1 MEESAADQHTGDV
14 MTEIK
19 HLING
24 EFVGSQSGK
33 LFDDINPAT
42 GAVIAQ
48 VHEGGKAEIDAAVTA
63 ARNALNGEWGRMP
76 LNERMSLLVK
86 IAEGIQARAEEFAQA
101 ESADNGMPI
110 SLARTAAV
118 PRGSANFIQ
127 FAEHFKYVATETWEM
142 DGALNYS
149 LRRPLGVIG
158 IISPWNF
165 PLLLSTWK
173 IAPALASGNT
183 VVMKPSEETPMTAML
198 TAEVI
203 NGILPPGVFNVVQG
217 FGPDSAGAALA
228 EHPDVDGITFTGE
241 TTTGKTIMRA
251 AADGLKK
258 LSFELGGKNPNI
270 VFADADMEE
279 CLTTTLRS
287 SYANQGEVC
296 LCGSRIYVQRPVYE
310 QFIDGLV
317 EKIRTHVKVGDPA
330 DPATTLGALV
340 SQQHLQRVM
349 GFVDSAREDGATFHC
364 GGKRPEGLPEH
375 LAEGAFLEP
384 TLISGLG
391 PDCKS
396 QRQEIFG
403 PMVSVTPFDTEEEVL
418 ALANDTRYGL
428 SATVWTTNL
437 GTAHRM
443 SAALEAGIVWVNSWF
458 LRDLRS
464 AFGGM
469 KNSGIGREGG
479 VHSLEFY
486 SELKNVC
493 IKL

>member
-1 MEESAADQHTGDV
+1 MK
-14 MTEIK
+14 EIK

-24 EFVGSQSGK
+24 EFVGSASGK
-33 LFDDINPAT
+33 MFDDINPAT
-42 GAVIAQ
+42 GQLIAK
-48 VHEGGKAEIDAAVTA
+48 VHEGGKAEVDAAVAA
-63 ARNALNGEWGRMP
+63 ARAALSGPWGSMAMEQRMA
-76 LNERMSLLVK
+76 LLRKV
-86 IAEGIQARAEEFAQA
+86 AEGISARAEEFAQA

-110 SLARTAAV
+110 TLARNAAV

-203 NGILPPGVFNVVQG
+203 NEILPSGVFNVVQG
-217 FGPDSAGAALA
+217 LGGDSAGAALS

-270 VFADADMEE
+270 VFADADLEE
-279 CLTTTLRS
+279 ALTTTLRS
-287 SYANQGEVC
+287 SFANQGEVC
-296 LCGSRIYVQRPVYE
+296 LCGSRIYVQRPIFD
-310 QFIDGLV
+310 QFVAGLV
-317 EKIRTHVKVGDPA
+317 AKVKANVKVGDPN
-330 DPATTLGALV
+330 DPASTMGSLV
-340 SQQHLQRVM
+340 SKEHFKRVM
-349 GFVDSAREDGATFHC
+349 SFVESARADGATFEC
-364 GGKRPEGLPEH
+364 GGKVPDNLPDH
-375 LAEGAFLEP
+375 LADGVFLEP
-384 TLISGLG
+384 TIITGLG
-391 PDCKS
+391 PDCKA

-403 PMVSVTPFDTEEEVL
+403 PVVSITPFDTEAEVL

-428 SATVWTTNL
+428 GATVWTTNL

-443 SAALEAGIVWVNSWF
+443 SAALEAGIIWVNTWF
-458 LRDLRS
+458 LRDLRTP
-464 AFGGM
+464 FGGM
-469 KNSGIGREGG
+469 KGSGIGREGG

>member
-1 MEESAADQHTGDV
+1 MK
-14 MTEIK
+14 EIK

-24 EFVGSQSGK
+24 EFVGSASGK
-33 LFDDINPAT
+33 MFDDINPAT
-42 GAVIAQ
+42 GQVIAR
-48 VHEGGKAEIDAAVTA
+48 VHEGGKAEIDAAVSA
-63 ARNALNGEWGRMP
+63 ARAALKGPWGTMP
-76 LNERMSLLVK
+76 LDQRMALLRQV
-86 IAEGIQARAEEFAQA
+86 AEGIQARAEEFAQA

-110 SLARTAAV
+110 TLARTAAV
-118 PRGSANFIQ
+118 PRGSANFTQ

-183 VVMKPSEETPMTAML
+183 VVMKPSEETPMTALL

-203 NGILPPGVFNVVQG
+203 NEILPPGVFNVVQG
-217 FGPDSAGAALA
+217 FGADSAGAALS

-270 VFADADMEE
+270 VFADADLEE
-279 CLTTTLRS
+279 ALTTTLRS
-287 SYANQGEVC
+287 SFANQGEVC
-296 LCGSRIYVQRPVYE
+296 LCGSRIYVQRPIFDEFVA
-310 QFIDGLV
+310 GLV
-317 EKIRTHVKVGDPA
+317 AKVKANVKVGDPS
-330 DPATTLGALV
+330 DPSSTMGSLV
-340 SQQHLQRVM
+340 SREHFQRVM
-349 GFVDSAREDGATFHC
+349 SFIDSARADGATFEC
-364 GGKRPEGLPEH
+364 GGKVAEGLPDH
-375 LAEGAFLEP
+375 LAEGVFIEP
-384 TLISGLG
+384 TVITGLG
-391 PDCKS
+391 PDCKA

-403 PMVSVTPFDTEEEVL
+403 PVVSVTPFDTEEEVL

-428 SATVWTTNL
+428 GATVWTQNL

-443 SAALEAGIVWVNSWF
+443 SAALEAGIIWVNTWF
-458 LRDLRS
+458 LRDLRTP
-464 AFGGM
+464 FGGM

-486 SELKNVC
+486 SELKNIC

>member
-1 MEESAADQHTGDV
+1 MK
-14 MTEIK
+14 EIK

-24 EFVGSQSGK
+24 EFVGSASGK
-33 LFDDINPAT
+33 MFDDINPAT
-42 GAVIAQ
+42 GQVIAR
-48 VHEGGKAEIDAAVTA
+48 VHEGGKAEIDAAVSA
-63 ARNALNGEWGRMP
+63 ARAALKGPWGTMP
-76 LNERMSLLVK
+76 LDQRMALLRQV
-86 IAEGIQARAEEFAQA
+86 AEGIQARAEEFAQA

-110 SLARTAAV
+110 TLSRTAAV
-118 PRGSANFIQ
+118 PRGSANFTQ

-183 VVMKPSEETPMTAML
+183 VVMKPSAETPMTALL

-203 NGILPPGVFNVVQG
+203 NEILPPGVFNVVQG
-217 FGPDSAGAALA
+217 YGADSAGAALS

-270 VFADADMEE
+270 VFADADLEE
-279 CLTTTLRS
+279 ALTTTLRS
-287 SYANQGEVC
+287 SFANQGEVC
-296 LCGSRIYVQRPVYE
+296 LCGSRIYVQRPIFDEFVA
-310 QFIDGLV
+310 GLV
-317 EKIRTHVKVGDPA
+317 AKVKANVKVGDPS
-330 DPATTLGALV
+330 DPSSTMGSLV
-340 SQQHLQRVM
+340 SREHFQRVM
-349 GFVDSAREDGATFHC
+349 SFIDSARADGATFEC
-364 GGKRPEGLPEH
+364 GGKVAEDLPDH
-375 LAEGAFLEP
+375 LAEGVFIEP
-384 TLISGLG
+384 TVITGLG
-391 PDCKS
+391 PDCKA

-403 PMVSVTPFDTEEEVL
+403 PVVSITPFDTEEEAL

-428 SATVWTTNL
+428 GATVWTQNL

-443 SAALEAGIVWVNSWF
+443 SAALEAGIIWVNTWF
-458 LRDLRS
+458 LRDLRTP
-464 AFGGM
+464 FGGM

-486 SELKNVC
+486 SELKNIC

>member
-1 MEESAADQHTGDV
+1 V
-14 MTEIK
+14 KEIK

-24 EFVGSQSGK
+24 QFVGSASGK
-33 LFDDINPAT
+33 MFDDINPAT
-42 GAVIAQ
+42 GQLIAK
-48 VHEGGKAEIDAAVTA
+48 VHEGGKPEVDAAVAA
-63 ARNALNGEWGRMP
+63 ARTALKGPWGTMP
-76 LNERMSLLVK
+76 VDERMALLRQV
-86 IAEGIQARAEEFAQA
+86 AEGINTRAEEFAQA

-110 SLARTAAV
+110 SLARAAAV

-203 NGILPPGVFNVVQG
+203 NEILPPGVFNVVQG
-217 FGPDSAGAALA
+217 LGSDSAGAALS

-270 VFADADMEE
+270 VFADADLEDA
-279 CLTTTLRS
+279 LTMTLRS
-287 SYANQGEVC
+287 SFANQGEVC
-296 LCGSRIYVQRPVYE
+296 LCGSRIYVQRPIFD
-310 QFIDGLV
+310 QFVTGLV
-317 EKIRTHVKVGDPA
+317 AKVKANVKVGDPS
-330 DPATTLGALV
+330 DPASTMGSLV
-340 SQQHLQRVM
+340 SKEHFQRVM
-349 GFVDSAREDGATFHC
+349 SFVESAREDGATFEC
-364 GGKRPEGLPEH
+364 GGKIPDNLPDH
-375 LAEGAFLEP
+375 LAEGVFLEP
-384 TLISGLG
+384 TVVTGLT
-391 PDCKS
+391 PDCKA
-396 QRQEIFG
+396 QRQEVFG
-403 PMVSVTPFDTEEEVL
+403 PMVSIVPFDTEEEVL
-418 ALANDTRYGL
+418 ELANDTRYGL
-428 SATVWTTNL
+428 GATVWTTNL

-443 SAALEAGIVWVNSWF
+443 SAALEAGIIWVNTWF
-458 LRDLRS
+458 LRDLRTP
-464 AFGGM
+464 FGGM

>member
-1 MEESAADQHTGDV
+1 MQ
-14 MTEIK
+14 EIK

-24 EFVGSQSGK
+24 QFVGSASGK
-33 LFDDINPAT
+33 MFDDINPAT
-42 GAVIAQ
+42 GQLIAR
-48 VHEGGKAEIDAAVTA
+48 VHEGGKAEIDAAVKA
-63 ARNALNGEWGRMP
+63 ARAALSGPWGTMPMEQRMA
-76 LNERMSLLVK
+76 LLVK
-86 IAEGIQARAEEFAQA
+86 VADAIQARSEEFAQA

-110 SLARTAAV
+110 TLARNAAV
-118 PRGSANFIQ
+118 PRASANFTQ

-142 DGALNYS
+142 EGALNYS

-183 VVMKPSEETPMTAML
+183 VVMKPSEETPMTALL
-198 TAEVI
+198 TAQVI
-203 NGILPPGVFNVVQG
+203 NDILPPGVFNVVQG
-217 FGPDSAGAALA
+217 LGADSAGAALS

-241 TTTGKTIMRA
+241 TGTGKTIMRA
-251 AADGLKK
+251 AAENLKK

-270 VFADADMEE
+270 VFADCDLEE
-279 CLTTTLRS
+279 ALTTTLRS
-287 SYANQGEVC
+287 SFANQGEVC
-296 LCGSRIYVQRPVYE
+296 LCGARIYVQRPIFD
-310 QFIDGLV
+310 QFVSGLV
-317 EKIRTHVKVGDPA
+317 AKIKAHVKVGDPS
-330 DPATTLGALV
+330 DSATTLGSLV
-340 SQQHLQRVM
+340 SKEHYQRVM
-349 GFVDSAREDGATFHC
+349 TFVESARADGATFEC
-364 GGKRPEGLPEH
+364 GGKQPEGLPDH
-375 LAEGAFLEP
+375 LDKGTFLEP
-384 TLISGLG
+384 TVVTGLR
-391 PDCKS
+391 PDCKA

-403 PMVSVTPFDTEEEVL
+403 PVVSVTPFDTEEEVL

-428 SATVWTTNL
+428 GATVWTSNL

-443 SAALEAGIVWVNSWF
+443 SAALEAGIIWVNTWF
-458 LRDLRS
+458 LRDLRTP
-464 AFGGM
+464 FGGM

>member
-1 MEESAADQHTGDV
+1 MK
-14 MTEIK
+14 EIK

-24 EFVGSQSGK
+24 EFVGSASGK
-33 LFDDINPAT
+33 MFDDINPAT
-42 GAVIAQ
+42 GQVIAR
-48 VHEGGKAEIDAAVTA
+48 VHEGGKAEIDAAVSA
-63 ARNALNGEWGRMP
+63 ARAALKGPWGTMP
-76 LNERMSLLVK
+76 LDQRMALLQQV
-86 IAEGIQARAEEFAQA
+86 AEGIQARAEEFAQA

-110 SLARTAAV
+110 TLARTAAV
-118 PRGSANFIQ
+118 PRGSANFTQ

-183 VVMKPSEETPMTAML
+183 VVMKPSEETPMTALL

-203 NGILPPGVFNVVQG
+203 NEILPPGVFNVVQG
-217 FGPDSAGAALA
+217 YGADSAGAALS

-270 VFADADMEE
+270 VFADADLEE
-279 CLTTTLRS
+279 ALTTTLRS
-287 SYANQGEVC
+287 SFANQGEVC
-296 LCGSRIYVQRPVYE
+296 LCGSRIYVQRPIFDEFVA
-310 QFIDGLV
+310 GLV
-317 EKIRTHVKVGDPA
+317 AKVKANVKVGDPS
-330 DPATTLGALV
+330 DPSSTMGSLV
-340 SQQHLQRVM
+340 SREHFQRVM
-349 GFVDSAREDGATFHC
+349 SFIDSARADGATFEC
-364 GGKRPEGLPEH
+364 GGKVADDLPDH
-375 LAEGAFLEP
+375 LAEGAFIEP
-384 TLISGLG
+384 TVITGLG
-391 PDCKS
+391 PDCKA

-403 PMVSVTPFDTEEEVL
+403 PVVSVTPFDTEEEVL

-428 SATVWTTNL
+428 GATVWTQNL

-443 SAALEAGIVWVNSWF
+443 SAALEAGIIWVNTWF
-458 LRDLRS
+458 LRDLRTP
-464 AFGGM
+464 FGGM

-486 SELKNVC
+486 SELKNIC

>member
-1 MEESAADQHTGDV
+1 MK
-14 MTEIK
+14 EIK

-24 EFVGSQSGK
+24 EFVGSVSGK
-33 LFDDINPAT
+33 MFDDINPAT
-42 GAVIAQ
+42 GQEIAR
-48 VHEGGKAEIDAAVTA
+48 VHEGGKAEIDSAVSA
-63 ARNALNGEWGRMP
+63 ARAALKGPWGTMP
-76 LNERMSLLVK
+76 LDQRMGLLRQV
-86 IAEGIQARAEEFAQA
+86 AEGINARAEEFAQA

-203 NGILPPGVFNVVQG
+203 NEILPAGVFNVVQG
-217 FGPDSAGAALA
+217 FGADSAGAALS

-270 VFADADMEE
+270 VFADADLEE
-279 CLTTTLRS
+279 ALTTTLRS
-287 SYANQGEVC
+287 SFANQGEVC
-296 LCGSRIYVQRPVYE
+296 LCGSRIYVQRPIFD
-310 QFIDGLV
+310 QFVSGLV
-317 EKIRTHVKVGDPA
+317 AKVKANVKVGDPS
-330 DPATTLGALV
+330 DPASTMGSLV
-340 SQQHLQRVM
+340 SKEHFKRVM
-349 GFVDSAREDGATFHC
+349 SFVESARADGATFEC
-364 GGKRPEGLPEH
+364 GGKAVENLPDH
-375 LAEGAFLEP
+375 LAEGVFIEP
-384 TLISGLG
+384 TVITGLG
-391 PDCKS
+391 PDCKA

-403 PMVSVTPFDTEEEVL
+403 PVVSITPFDTEEEVL
-418 ALANDTRYGL
+418 ELANDTRYGL
-428 SATVWTTNL
+428 GATVWTQNL

-443 SAALEAGIVWVNSWF
+443 SAALEAGIIWVNTWF
-458 LRDLRS
+458 LRDLRTP
-464 AFGGM
+464 FGGM

>member
-1 MEESAADQHTGDV
+1 MK
-14 MTEIK
+14 EIK

-24 EFVGSQSGK
+24 QFVGSASGK
-33 LFDDINPAT
+33 MFDDINPAT
-42 GAVIAQ
+42 GQLIAK
-48 VHEGGKAEIDAAVTA
+48 VHEGGKPEVDAAVAA
-63 ARNALNGEWGRMP
+63 ARTALKGPWGTMP
-76 LNERMSLLVK
+76 VDERMALLRQV
-86 IAEGIQARAEEFAQA
+86 AEGINTRAEEFAQA

-110 SLARTAAV
+110 SLARAAAV

-203 NGILPPGVFNVVQG
+203 NEILPPGVFNVVQG
-217 FGPDSAGAALA
+217 LGSDSAGAALS

-270 VFADADMEE
+270 VFADADLEDA
-279 CLTTTLRS
+279 LTMTLRS
-287 SYANQGEVC
+287 SFANQGEVC
-296 LCGSRIYVQRPVYE
+296 LCGSRIYVQRPIFD
-310 QFIDGLV
+310 QFVTGLV
-317 EKIRTHVKVGDPA
+317 AKVKANVKVGDPS
-330 DPATTLGALV
+330 DPASTMGSLV
-340 SQQHLQRVM
+340 SKEHFQRVM
-349 GFVDSAREDGATFHC
+349 SFVESAREDGATFEC
-364 GGKRPEGLPEH
+364 GGKIPDNLPDH
-375 LAEGAFLEP
+375 LAEGVFLEP
-384 TLISGLG
+384 TVVTGLT
-391 PDCKS
+391 PDCKA

-403 PMVSVTPFDTEEEVL
+403 PMVSIVPFDTEEEVL
-418 ALANDTRYGL
+418 ELANDTRYGL
-428 SATVWTTNL
+428 GATVWTTNL

-443 SAALEAGIVWVNSWF
+443 SAALEAGIIWVNTWF
-458 LRDLRS
+458 LRDLRTP
-464 AFGGM
+464 FGGM

>member
-1 MEESAADQHTGDV
+1 MK
-14 MTEIK
+14 EIK

-24 EFVGSQSGK
+24 EFVGSASGK
-33 LFDDINPAT
+33 MFDDINPAT
-42 GAVIAQ
+42 GQVIGR
-48 VHEGGKAEIDAAVTA
+48 VHEGGKAEIDAAVSA
-63 ARNALNGEWGRMP
+63 ARAALQGPWGTMP
-76 LNERMSLLVK
+76 LDQRMALLRQV
-86 IAEGIQARAEEFAQA
+86 AEGIQARAEEFAQA

-110 SLARTAAV
+110 TLARTAAV
-118 PRGSANFIQ
+118 PRGSANFTQ

-183 VVMKPSEETPMTAML
+183 VVMKPSEETPMTALL

-203 NGILPPGVFNVVQG
+203 NEILPPGVFNVVQG
-217 FGPDSAGAALA
+217 YGADSAGAALS
-228 EHPDVDGITFTGE
+228 EHPGVDGITFTGE

-270 VFADADMEE
+270 VFADADLEE
-279 CLTTTLRS
+279 ALTTTLRS
-287 SYANQGEVC
+287 SFANQGEVC
-296 LCGSRIYVQRPVYE
+296 LCGSRIYVQRPIFDEFVA
-310 QFIDGLV
+310 GLV
-317 EKIRTHVKVGDPA
+317 AKVKASVKVGDPS
-330 DPATTLGALV
+330 DPSSTMGSLV
-340 SQQHLQRVM
+340 SREHFQRVM
-349 GFVDSAREDGATFHC
+349 SFIDSARADGATFEC
-364 GGKRPEGLPEH
+364 GGKVVENLPDH
-375 LAEGAFLEP
+375 LAEGVFIEP
-384 TLISGLG
+384 TVITGLG
-391 PDCKS
+391 PDCKA

-403 PMVSVTPFDTEEEVL
+403 PVVSITPFDTEEEVL

-428 SATVWTTNL
+428 SATIWTQNL

-443 SAALEAGIVWVNSWF
+443 SAALEAGIIWVNTWF
-458 LRDLRS
+458 LRDLRTP
-464 AFGGM
+464 FGGM

-486 SELKNVC
+486 SELKNIC

>member
-1 MEESAADQHTGDV
+1 MK
-14 MTEIK
+14 EIK

-24 EFVGSQSGK
+24 EFVGSASGK
-33 LFDDINPAT
+33 MFDDINPAT
-42 GAVIAQ
+42 GQVIAR
-48 VHEGGKAEIDAAVTA
+48 VHEGGKAEIDAAVSA
-63 ARNALNGEWGRMP
+63 ARAALKGPWGTMP
-76 LNERMSLLVK
+76 LDQRMALLRQV
-86 IAEGIQARAEEFAQA
+86 AEGIQARAEEFAQA

-110 SLARTAAV
+110 TLARTAAV
-118 PRGSANFIQ
+118 PRGSANFTQ

-183 VVMKPSEETPMTAML
+183 VVMKPSEETPMTALL

-203 NGILPPGVFNVVQG
+203 NEILPPGVFNVVQG
-217 FGPDSAGAALA
+217 YGADSAGAALS

-270 VFADADMEE
+270 VFADADLEE
-279 CLTTTLRS
+279 ALTTTLRS
-287 SYANQGEVC
+287 SFANQGEVC
-296 LCGSRIYVQRPVYE
+296 LCGSRIYVQRPIFDEFVA
-310 QFIDGLV
+310 GLV
-317 EKIRTHVKVGDPA
+317 AKVKANVKVGDPS
-330 DPATTLGALV
+330 DPSSTMGSLV
-340 SQQHLQRVM
+340 SREHFQRVM
-349 GFVDSAREDGATFHC
+349 SFIESARADGATFKC
-364 GGKRPEGLPEH
+364 GGKVAEDLPDH
-375 LAEGAFLEP
+375 LAEGVFIEP
-384 TLISGLG
+384 TVITGLG
-391 PDCKS
+391 PDCKA

-403 PMVSVTPFDTEEEVL
+403 PVVSITPFDTEEEAL

-428 SATVWTTNL
+428 GATVWTQNL

-443 SAALEAGIVWVNSWF
+443 SAGLEAGIIWVNTWF
-458 LRDLRS
+458 LRDLRTP
-464 AFGGM
+464 FGGM

-486 SELKNVC
+486 SELKNIC